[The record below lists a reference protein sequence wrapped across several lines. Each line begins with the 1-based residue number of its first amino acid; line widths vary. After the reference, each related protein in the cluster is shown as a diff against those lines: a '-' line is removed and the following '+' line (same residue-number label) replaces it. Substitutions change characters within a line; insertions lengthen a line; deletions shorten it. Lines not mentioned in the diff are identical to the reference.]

1 MGISISLGQSF
12 KRLVSVIAIIGLT
25 IYSLPFGRIQ
35 TAQAGAISSASW
47 TLSSTTESATSVT
60 YTHTF
65 TTATDIPSGGQVNI
79 TIMSPPGPM
88 IPMPQFGSDALATG
102 STVGL
107 LGVTPSINGFGST
120 VNITATTDAA
130 ISAGTI
136 TMKFAGVTNPTSGG
150 TYGSNT
156 STSTSTGSA
165 LDGNRFGPD
174 TNAKFTVGTVKLSGK
189 ISDATSGNGIEG
201 IPVEVHPGPNSTSMN
216 GFWKTTTDS
225 SGNYSFAGIT
235 NGTFVFEMSPGIDP
249 GSSKAATIS
258 QYARFE
264 QVEVTITDTPQ
275 TINKSLAKSNKK
287 ITGKV
292 VRAKTGVAVVG
303 AQANIGCFGGGFSNA
318 QTDSTGAFTLTS
330 NCTGASFVMVQPPMQ
345 GPGGQGG
352 PGGQPG
358 QQQQQ
363 QAETDYGAASVQVSF
378 VKAQAEAE
386 TIDVG
391 NIEVKTA
398 DATVTGTIQ
407 NPDGSVATGG
417 AGLQNFKE
425 HSFAPLQL
433 SNGTFSTKV
442 IAGTYKLDSFDPS
455 GNYSLPKT
463 SITAKS
469 GKTINIGVIKKV
481 ANDKTITITATRTD
495 TGAGMANTQCM
506 IFPQEEGPPYFA
518 TTNSSGVCTV
528 NVPTGFTGRAGVMP
542 GGNFGGGKEG
552 GKPQEGG
559 GGGQGGQGGPGGPG
573 DQGGPGGPG
582 GGENGPVGFF
592 KSLVTEAFAQEQQ
605 GGQPNDLQQLFPR
618 KGFQKVSA
626 GDSITAEF
634 DKADKAL
641 NVRTVDSNGVLVTQ
655 GGFVDMTLPSG
666 FHLGCRTAGG
676 MGTCY
681 SIAGDIKARVMFPP
695 DSSYAGKSKT
705 VSITENNQSVS
716 LEVVEKTVT
725 VTGNIQ
731 DGSNSNAVIKDATL
745 SINVGAFG
753 SDGFFMGRYNPEA
766 GTYSISIP
774 PSSAV
779 RLGVMAGDPGRG
791 VDRGGY
797 VPNISPDE
805 VSGTGTETITKNL
818 TLSKVDAT
826 INVTVKDSNG
836 TIVEG
841 ANVVASNALAD
852 IVGPEGAGGPGGPG
866 RPGGPRP
873 EEGPDFGFAGVT
885 DENGVAAINVA
896 PDTYNIVVKAPDLF
910 PTSVTQVSPASGE
923 TKDVTVTLAA
933 ADSTL
938 KIEVNKGSDNS
949 DLNDAIT
956 HVFDDGGKTN
966 LTVTD
971 GDADSGDQ
979 DGTVNGIIE
988 VKVPTGTYNIQAG
1001 KDFPD
1006 SGKVEESGY
1015 DKVVTQKDG
1024 TVTQTLTTSNQDN
1037 ALQQPVTSEV
1047 SSSSSAALALPD
1059 GNTISIPQGALIST
1073 SSSSEDSESSSSSGN
1088 PVVALGEIKAGLPE
1102 TKTDTPIGAGVS
1114 IDAVDADGNA
1124 VTSLQGVISG
1134 DLHYK
1139 DSDIPSG
1146 ISEDNFKVKSYN
1158 EATGVW
1164 DAVQQTA
1171 VDTTN
1176 NVVSFTTNHLTDF
1189 AIVTSTDTTAP
1200 AAPTSITATD
1210 AKTDGAIN
1218 LAWTNPTDTDFS
1230 KIRVYRS
1237 TTSGSI
1243 GSVIATTTISTTT
1256 SYSDTSL
1263 TNGTTYY
1270 YTVRALD
1277 TSDNESTNTD
1287 QVSAAPSATVTAS
1300 LPKTGPEPMNTSPLV
1315 ALILL
1320 AGLVSMGFGIRHN
1333 AIKQRS

>member
-1 MGISISLGQSF
+1 M
-12 KRLVSVIAIIGLT
+12 
-25 IYSLPFGRIQ
+25 
-35 TAQAGAISSASW
+35 
-47 TLSSTTESATSVT
+47 
-60 YTHTF
+60 
-65 TTATDIPSGGQVNI
+65 
-79 TIMSPPGPM
+79 
-88 IPMPQFGSDALATG
+88 
-102 STVGL
+102 
-107 LGVTPSINGFGST
+107 
-120 VNITATTDAA
+120 
-130 ISAGTI
+130 
-136 TMKFAGVTNPTSGG
+136 
-150 TYGSNT
+150 
-156 STSTSTGSA
+156 
-165 LDGNRFGPD
+165 
-174 TNAKFTVGTVKLSGK
+174 
-189 ISDATSGNGIEG
+189 
-201 IPVEVHPGPNSTSMN
+201 
-216 GFWKTTTDS
+216 
-225 SGNYSFAGIT
+225 
-235 NGTFVFEMSPGIDP
+235 
-249 GSSKAATIS
+249 
-258 QYARFE
+258 
-264 QVEVTITDTPQ
+264 
-275 TINKSLAKSNKK
+275 
-287 ITGKV
+287 
-292 VRAKTGVAVVG
+292 
-303 AQANIGCFGGGFSNA
+303 
-318 QTDSTGAFTLTS
+318 
-330 NCTGASFVMVQPPMQ
+330 
-345 GPGGQGG
+345 
-352 PGGQPG
+352 
-358 QQQQQ
+358 
-363 QAETDYGAASVQVSF
+363 
-378 VKAQAEAE
+378 
-386 TIDVG
+386 
-391 NIEVKTA
+391 
-398 DATVTGTIQ
+398 
-407 NPDGSVATGG
+407 
-417 AGLQNFKE
+417 
-425 HSFAPLQL
+425 QL
-433 SNGTFSTKV
+433 SNGTFTAKV

-463 SITAKS
+463 TITAKS

-506 IFPQEEGPPYFA
+506 IFPKEEGPPYFA

-528 NVPTGFTGRAGVMP
+528 KVPTGFSGRAGVMP

-559 GGGQGGQGGPGGPG
+559 GGGQGGGQGGPGG
-573 DQGGPGGPG
+573 DQGGPM
-582 GGENGPVGFF
+582 GFF
-592 KSLVTEAFAQEQQ
+592 KSLVTEAFAQSQQ

-626 GDSITAEF
+626 GDSVTAEF

-641 NVRTVDSNGVLVTQ
+641 NVRTVDSNGTLVTQ

-666 FHLGCRTAGG
+666 FHLGCPTAGG

-681 SIAGDIKARVMFPP
+681 AIAGDIKARVMFPP
-695 DSSYAGKSKT
+695 DSSYAGKSKS
-705 VSITENNQSVS
+705 VIVTENNQAVS

-731 DGSNSNAVIKDATL
+731 DGSNNNAVIKDATL

-791 VDRGGY
+791 VNRGGY

-826 INVTVKDSNG
+826 INVTVKDNNG

-852 IVGPEGAGGPGGPG
+852 IVGPDGPGGPG
-866 RPGGPRP
+866 GPGGPRP

-885 DENGVAAINVA
+885 DENGIAAINVA

-910 PTSVTQVSPASGE
+910 PTSVTQVSPASEE

-938 KIEVNKGSDNS
+938 KVEVNKGSDS
-949 DLNDAIT
+949 TDLTEAVT
-956 HVFDDGGKTN
+956 QVFDDAGKIN

-971 GDADSGDQ
+971 GDANSGDQ
-979 DGTVNGIIE
+979 DGMANGIIE
-988 VKVPTGTYNIQAG
+988 VKVPTGIYNVQAG

-1015 DKVVTQKDG
+1015 KKIATTKDAI
-1024 TVTQTLTTSNQDN
+1024 VTQTLATSNQDN

-1059 GNTISIPQGALIST
+1059 GNTISIPQGALSSS
-1073 SSSSEDSESSSSSGN
+1073 SSSSEDSDSSSSSGS
-1088 PVVALGEIKAGLPE
+1088 PVVALGEIKAALPE
-1102 TKTDTPIGAGVS
+1102 TKTDTPIGAGIS
-1114 IDAVDADGNA
+1114 IDAVDGSGNTI
-1124 VTSLQGVISG
+1124 TSLQGVISG
-1134 DLHYK
+1134 EIHYK

-1158 EATGVW
+1158 DATGVW
-1164 DAVQQTA
+1164 DAVQQTS

-1200 AAPTSITATD
+1200 SAPTSITATD
-1210 AKTDGAIN
+1210 AKTDGTVN

-1230 KIRVYRS
+1230 KIRIYRS
-1237 TTSGSI
+1237 TTSGSL
-1243 GSVIATTTISTTT
+1243 GDVITTTTT
-1256 SYSDTSL
+1256 SATTSYANTSL

-1287 QVSAAPSATVTAS
+1287 QVSAAPSAAAAT
-1300 LPKTGPEPMNTSPLV
+1300 LPKTGPEPTNTSPLI
-1315 ALILL
+1315 ALVLL
-1320 AGLVSMGFGIRHN
+1320 AGLVSIGFGIRHY
-1333 AIKQRS
+1333 AVKQRS